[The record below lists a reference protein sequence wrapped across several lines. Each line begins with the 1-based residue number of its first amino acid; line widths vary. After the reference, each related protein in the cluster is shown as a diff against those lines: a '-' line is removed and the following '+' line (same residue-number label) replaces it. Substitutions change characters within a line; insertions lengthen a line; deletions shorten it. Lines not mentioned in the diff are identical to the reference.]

1 MSIVAPISHPFLTK
15 EDQAIIRSTVAEFT
29 RSGRLHLDSDGLPPY
44 VTQKIVSVLGSL
56 ASGQDVSIPS
66 PQTEVS
72 VAQAAKYLDLPESSI
87 LGMIRRESFT
97 ARLEGDQY
105 RIDWNSL
112 LEYEAVC
119 QWRHEGLDKIARMS
133 QEMGLYDSQYDV
145 RP

>member
-1 MSIVAPISHPFLTK
+1 M
-15 EDQAIIRSTVAEFT
+15 
-29 RSGRLHLDSDGLPPY
+29 
-44 VTQKIVSVLGSL
+44 TQKIVSVLGSL